1 MTSLKDVR
9 QWARPEQV
17 RASKVPTWS
26 ARLSGLSPHPPAW
39 WVLPVLLAGILLTGL
54 LGLISRPAAAQ
65 GGDALFTFVVTA
77 DMRYFAGPSYDS
89 SDYFRGVVEAID
101 GLGGGA
107 FMVSPGDIDPPADV
121 LWTITRTLGVT
132 YTWYPVVGNHE
143 LPDMGH
149 ESYRGANMDW
159 LNSFDYGAVNPGPTG
174 CPTTTYSF
182 DYGNAHFVVLNE
194 YCDSSGDDVTDGDV
208 PDHLYNWLAN
218 DLSGTAKTHTFVF
231 GHEPAYPQPD
241 ADNGRLRH
249 LGESLDR
256 HPAHRDRF
264 WSLLQSEG
272 VLAYFCGH
280 THNYS
285 AVNVDGVWQV
295 DAGHARGAGD
305 TGAPSTFVV
314 VHVDG
319 GTVTFD
325 TYRDEHDGTYD
336 YDDVTHGG
344 TLAAA
349 PSSAKITGTTAGL
362 VQIGYTFA
370 VTVSPIT
377 TRLPITYR
385 WQAMDQVPVTH
396 AGRMSLQD
404 TQTFTWTAVGPKLV
418 TVVAANAEDT
428 VTGTHVITI
437 YTPVQAAF
445 TAAPISGVEPLMVVF
460 TNTSSGDYT
469 ASLWDFGD
477 GLTSTLPSPTHT
489 YTASGSYTVTLTASG
504 PGGTDT
510 VTRSH
515 FITVHGPVQAAFTA
529 SPTSGVG
536 PLTVVFTNTSSGDYT
551 ASLWAFG
558 DGVTSTLQSPTH
570 TYTTVA
576 VYTVTLTVSGPGG
589 SDTETRA
596 RYITVRKAHGIY
608 LPLVVRRAEV
618 VRIGHLE
625 GMEGRGGRGGMG
637 WG

>member
-9 QWARPEQV
+9 QWAGPEQV
-17 RASKVPTWS
+17 RASKVSTWN
-26 ARLSGLSPHPPAW
+26 ARLSGLSLHSSAR
-39 WVLPVLLAGILLTGL
+39 WVLPVLLAGILLAGL

-65 GGDALFTFVVTA
+65 GGDDPFTFVVTA
-77 DMRYFAGPSYDS
+77 DARYFAGPAYDS
-89 SDYFRGVVEAID
+89 STYFRGVVEAID

-132 YTWYPVVGNHE
+132 TTWYPVVGNHD
-143 LPDMGH
+143 LPGLGS
-149 ESYRGANMDW
+149 EPYRGANMDW

-182 DYGNAHFVVLNE
+182 DYGNAHFVMLNE
-194 YCDSSGDDVTDGDV
+194 YCDSTGDDVRDGDIS
-208 PDHLYNWLAN
+208 DHLYDWLAD
-218 DLSGTAKTHTFVF
+218 DLSDTAKAHTFVF

-241 ADNGRLRH
+241 VDNGRLRH
-249 LGESLDR
+249 LGDSLDQY
-256 HPAHRDRF
+256 PANRDRF
-264 WSLLQSEG
+264 WSLLQNEG
-272 VLAYFCGH
+272 VLAYFCSH

-336 YDDVTHGG
+336 YDDITHRG

-349 PSSAKITGTTAGL
+349 PGSAEITGPTTGL
-362 VQIGYTFA
+362 VQSGYVFT
-370 VTVSPIT
+370 VTVSPVT
-377 TRLPITYR
+377 ATLPITYVWR
-385 WQAMDQVPVTH
+385 AADRAPVTH
-396 AGRMSLQD
+396 SGCMSLQD
-404 TQTFTWTAVGPKLV
+404 TQTFTWTIVGPKEVAV
-418 TVVAANAEDT
+418 TAANVGGVAT
-428 VTGTHVITI
+428 HTHVITI

-445 TAAPISGVEPLMVVF
+445 TASPTSGVEPLTVGF
-460 TNTSSGDYT
+460 TNTSSGDYV
-469 ASLWDFGD
+469 D
-477 GLTSTLPSPTHT
+477 
-489 YTASGSYTVTLTASG
+489 
-504 PGGTDT
+504 
-510 VTRSH
+510 
-515 FITVHGPVQAAFTA
+515 
-529 SPTSGVG
+529 
-536 PLTVVFTNTSSGDYT
+536 
-551 ASLWAFG
+551 SLWAFG

-589 SDTETRA
+589 SDTETKA
-596 RYITVRKAHGIY
+596 GYISVRERPSVY
-608 LPLVVRRAEV
+608 LPLVVRRPEV
-618 VRIGHLE
+618 FRARRLAPKIAIIRSESG
-625 GMEGRGGRGGMG
+625 
-637 WG
+637 